1 MSRLVLL
8 VIYGVIGIAL
18 VGFIQAS
25 FSNACF
31 DKYLNPRIEGAKV
44 NQGLV
49 AEEEDEEEEQP
60 ATEEKPDRF
69 WEHKTE

>member
-1 MSRLVLL
+1 MLL
-8 VIYGVIGIAL
+8 VIYGIIGIAL
-18 VGFIQAS
+18 IGFIQAS

-44 NQGLV
+44 NQGLQQ
-49 AEEEDEEEEQP
+49 EEEDDDDDDTPSSEQ
-60 ATEEKPDRF
+60 KPDRF